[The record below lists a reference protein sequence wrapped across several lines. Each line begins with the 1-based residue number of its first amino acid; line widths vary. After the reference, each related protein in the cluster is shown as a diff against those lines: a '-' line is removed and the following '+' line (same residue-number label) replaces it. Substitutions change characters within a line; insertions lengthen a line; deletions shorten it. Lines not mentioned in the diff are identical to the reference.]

1 MREVKDTS
9 RYGWMPTQILRPG
22 VEHLACCNDH
32 LSLDT
37 LEGLYRTNFAKG
49 THRNQSRYDELNS
62 VAGLSRSLKE
72 EDQEAEGAAIIFE
85 FFVILEY

>member
-1 MREVKDTS
+1 MKDTS

-49 THRNQSRYDELNS
+49 THRKAEQYI
-62 VAGLSRSLKE
+62 G
-72 EDQEAEGAAIIFE
+72 EAIGIGERIDSA
-85 FFVILEY
+85 LERPAVCMVVLRRPSEPESIR